1 MLNSIVTQYHNMAEM
16 IGREMR
22 KTSNS
27 SAKAMKNTQI
37 QYMCGCKYNFDH
49 HITLENV
56 CSEHE
61 RELVTSHG

>member
-1 MLNSIVTQYHNMAEM
+1 MTEM
-16 IGREMR
+16 NGREF

-27 SAKAMKNTQI
+27 SAKTRKESQI
-37 QYMCGCKYNFDH
+37 QYMCWCKYNFDY

-56 CSEHE
+56 YSEHE

>member
-1 MLNSIVTQYHNMAEM
+1 MAEM
-16 IGREMR
+16 IGWETR
-22 KTSNS
+22 KTSR
-27 SAKAMKNTQI
+27 KDIQI

-56 CSEHE
+56 CPEHE

>member
-1 MLNSIVTQYHNMAEM
+1 MAEM

-22 KTSNS
+22 KTSNT
-27 SAKAMKNTQI
+27 SAKTRKDNTQI

-56 CSEHE
+56 CPEHE

>member
-1 MLNSIVTQYHNMAEM
+1 MAEM

-27 SAKAMKNTQI
+27 STKTRKDTQI

-56 CSEHE
+56 CPEHE

>member
-1 MLNSIVTQYHNMAEM
+1 MAEM

-27 SAKAMKNTQI
+27 FARTRKDTQI

-56 CSEHE
+56 CPEHE

>member
-1 MLNSIVTQYHNMAEM
+1 M

-27 SAKAMKNTQI
+27 SAKTKKDTQI
-37 QYMCGCKYNFDH
+37 QYVCGCKYNFDH

-56 CSEHE
+56 CPEHE
-61 RELVTSHG
+61 RELVTSYG

>member
-1 MLNSIVTQYHNMAEM
+1 MAAEM

-22 KTSNS
+22 KTR
-27 SAKAMKNTQI
+27 KDTQI

-49 HITLENV
+49 RITLENV